1 MIHWSLIWHKVPV
14 CQIGLP
20 LSFVSLNIKREIV
33 TFARIIRPG
42 ILTRVQV
49 HSDFC
54 KKQQKKCQ
62 KMPIG
67 SQQKIKMKIIR
78 RF

>member
-33 TFARIIRPG
+33 TFGRIRPG
-42 ILTRVQV
+42 
-49 HSDFC
+49 
-54 KKQQKKCQ
+54 KKPGFKFIPIFVKKTTKKVSKNGNRQ
-62 KMPIG
+62 SAKNVNENYTI
-67 SQQKIKMKIIR
+67 
-78 RF
+78 FN